1 MENTTLPWEIPQDA
15 LQPSVVDPE
24 AVPVSTRAPQDDH
37 RVSIDIYDDE
47 TLLSHFRDTCRW
59 QKRLHDRYRNLSDC
73 SAAAVVGLTTVA
85 GIFTVILPLLRPE
98 SDVIPIV
105 TGSVSILGGA
115 LGALAR
121 SLNLEV
127 KSSQHNNYSAE
138 SDFIK
143 TVQHRMNRL
152 DDGAP
157 SIPTWVQKSVGH
169 PSSRQIEQI
178 FFSA

>member
-15 LQPSVVDPE
+15 LQPSIVDPE
-24 AVPVSTRAPQDDH
+24 A
-37 RVSIDIYDDE
+37 
-47 TLLSHFRDTCRW
+47 
-59 QKRLHDRYRNLSDC
+59 KRLHDVAHHRYRNLSDC

-169 PSSRQIEQI
+169 PSSRQIGD
-178 FFSA
+178 

>member
-1 MENTTLPWEIPQDA
+1 
-15 LQPSVVDPE
+15 
-24 AVPVSTRAPQDDH
+24 
-37 RVSIDIYDDE
+37 VSIDIYDDE

-59 QKRLHDRYRNLSDC
+59 QKRLHDAAHHRYQNLSDC
-73 SAAAVVGLTTVA
+73 SAAAVVGLTTAA
-85 GIFTVILPLLRPE
+85 GIFTVILPLMRPE

-115 LGALAR
+115 LGALTR

-127 KSSQHNNYSAE
+127 RSSQHNNYSAE
-138 SDFIK
+138 YAEIARAINTERVLSEGGHGTYVSKSDFIK

-157 SIPTWVQKSVGH
+157 SIPTWVQRSVGH
-169 PSSRQIEQI
+169 PSSRQNGD
-178 FFSA
+178 